1 MQNEKDCTNLYI
13 KSILALYGQW
23 KLEKTISL
31 HTNYIVLCYM
41 SILIGMAKVMVLVS
55 ISYLYFKVDLKYLK
69 VNLLDTHN
77 VLVDMIT

>member
-13 KSILALYGQW
+13 RGILAPYGQW

-77 VLVDMIT
+77 VLVGMMI